1 MLKAIED
8 AGLYITY
15 FTHRGHSYHL
25 HKSIKRLPVSA
36 ELVYLGSCGGYN
48 EVVKVFQANP
58 DAHII
63 STRNIGSKYIN
74 DPILSRI
81 NSDAVANKDINWVT
95 LWSDFGKS
103 FTAKNTKE
111 LFSAY
116 IPPNKYIGIMFIREV
131 FNF

>member
-1 MLKAIED
+1 
-8 AGLYITY
+8 
-15 FTHRGHSYHL
+15 
-25 HKSIKRLPVSA
+25 
-36 ELVYLGSCGGYN
+36 LGSCGGYS

-74 DPILSRI
+74 DPILSKI
-81 NSDAVANKDINWVT
+81 NTNAVANQDINWNQMWAD
-95 LWSDFGKS
+95 LQKG
-103 FTAKNTKE
+103 FTARNTKE

-116 IPPNKYIGIMFIREV
+116 IPPNKYIGIMFIRQV